1 MSGALD
7 PITNAQAWDTIRVGQ
22 TVSPGVAILG
32 EIKRKSE
39 WDVKKGKGTFG
50 STITYVGRPPG
61 TVSVEFLLWLPV
73 HFVQWD
79 AFRPLLKYD
88 PTKKTIQAVDVFHPS
103 WVDVDFRSVV
113 TESIGSIIHKGK
125 GLYSCTIEWLEYFPA
140 PKRSAVSTPAG
151 SQATS
156 SKEKTPGTQP
166 DAIGDAQQKQIASLL
181 GTAQAP

>member
-7 PITNAQAWDTIRVGQ
+7 PITHAEAWHVVRVGQ
-22 TVSPGVAILG
+22 TASPGLAIPG

-50 STITYVGRPPG
+50 STITFVGRPPG
-61 TVSVEFLLWLPV
+61 TVSVEFLLWLPI
-73 HFVQWD
+73 HFAQWD

-88 PTKKTIQAVDVFHPS
+88 PTKKSVSAVDVFYPS
-103 WVDVDFRSVV
+103 WADVDFKSVV

-125 GLYSCTIEWLEYFPA
+125 GLYSATVDWLEYFPA

-151 SQATS
+151 SKPTS
-156 SKEKTPGTQP
+156 TGEKTPGTQP
-166 DAIGDAQQKQIASLL
+166 DPVGDAQQREIAALLKQA
-181 GTAQAP
+181 AAP